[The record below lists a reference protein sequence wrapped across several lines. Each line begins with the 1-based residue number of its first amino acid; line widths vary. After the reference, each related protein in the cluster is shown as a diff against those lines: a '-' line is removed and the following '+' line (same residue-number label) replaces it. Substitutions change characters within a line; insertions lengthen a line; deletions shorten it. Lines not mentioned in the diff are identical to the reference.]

1 MPVHTYYMDVSLPY
15 PYVVN
20 KVAKFA
26 TSSRYVNKNVFGIF
40 IGCISS
46 PRISIGKYR
55 VFCLN
60 CARKNAEIFEKSFSW
75 LKMKELEN

>member
-1 MPVHTYYMDVSLPY
+1 MMPVHAYYMDVSLPY

-26 TSSRYVNKNVFGIF
+26 TSRRYANKNVFGLS

-46 PRISIGKYR
+46 PRISIGKYKG
-55 VFCLN
+55 FCLN
-60 CARKNAEIFEKSFSW
+60 CERKIAEIFEKSF
-75 LKMKELEN
+75 K